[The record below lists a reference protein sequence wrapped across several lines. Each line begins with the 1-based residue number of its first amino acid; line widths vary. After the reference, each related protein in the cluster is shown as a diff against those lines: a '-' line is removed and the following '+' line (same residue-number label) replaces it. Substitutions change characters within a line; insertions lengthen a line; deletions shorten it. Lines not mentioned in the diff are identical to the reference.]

1 MLLGTRLLVA
11 LLQQQ
16 LLWQNYP
23 ISCTYLDHL
32 VIAVGAGYYIA
43 IYNITFSYM
52 GRTMQKPAVRPQEI
66 YLDNNATT
74 PVLACAA
81 DAVQH
86 TMQQCFGNP
95 SSSHSTGIKAKVELE
110 TTRQLARQLIGAGS
124 GDIVF
129 TSGATEGIQSS
140 IFSALLHARLSG
152 KTGPAFS
159 LLYGATEHKA
169 VPQSLEHW
177 NHVLQLDAT
186 IKAIPVDQHGL
197 LDFDYIRTELPN
209 TLLICTMAA
218 NNETGVKQDLAALQQ
233 LIRSIAP
240 NVLWM
245 VDCVQA
251 LGKMPLQLEQMTID
265 YAPFSGHKLYAP
277 KGIGFLYVR
286 KGTPYQPLLAG
297 GGQESGL
304 RSGTENLPGIAA
316 LQAIFRQLKL
326 KEGSV
331 FQSEQQLWTYRD
343 QLLSALRQVFPDL
356 VLNSDQPYIVP
367 TTINFSVP
375 GFASK
380 DIMDL
385 FDAAGIRVSSGS
397 ACSSKIPTSFVLN
410 AMGLPLWRSQGAIRL
425 SFGPAMTVDEC
436 QQACQAILAL
446 KAVVNSCCLVLSD
459 ASSTELQPVAGLVQ
473 LKHEDLCSYLL
484 VSADTSEVIIIDAV
498 LPLASRI
505 AQLVQGHQFKV
516 RAILDTHLHKDHPSA
531 RPELV
536 TLLSDL
542 MDSAH
547 TDVLGWPSQQTCL
560 HMGAY
565 QLERLATPGHSPE
578 AVTILVK
585 QQQQQKFAFVGDFIL
600 PGGTG
605 RLDLPGGDSQEFRRS
620 LRTLGQQLAPQTLL
634 LSSHDYA
641 QRFFTRWDLML
652 QEQPT
657 LQQVLH
663 TEDTPELW
671 LSELQRQTD
680 WLQQQSGHFC
690 GVVEVSASDATAVID
705 KHQIAALIQQHPHL
719 QIWDVREPHEQAA
732 GALSV
737 YLPDLVCKEV
747 PLSALVQ
754 QVADQHTATPQPLLL
769 VCRSGNRSLL
779 AAKVLNR
786 AGFELVFNL
795 KGGVAL
801 LA

>member
-1 MLLGTRLLVA
+1 
-11 LLQQQ
+11 
-16 LLWQNYP
+16 
-23 ISCTYLDHL
+23 
-32 VIAVGAGYYIA
+32 
-43 IYNITFSYM
+43 M

-81 DAVQH
+81 QAVQH

-110 TTRQLARQLIGAGS
+110 TTRQLARQLVGAGS

-140 IFSALLHARLSG
+140 IFSALLHARMSG
-152 KTGPAFS
+152 KTGPAYT

-177 NHVLQLDAT
+177 NHVLQLGAR
-186 IKAIPVDQHGL
+186 IKAIPVDQYGV
-197 LDFDYIRTELPN
+197 LDFEFIRTELPN

-218 NNETGVKQDLAALQQ
+218 NNETGVKQDLVALQQ
-233 LIRSIAP
+233 LIRSVAP
-240 NVLWM
+240 QVLWM

-251 LGKMPLQLEQMTID
+251 LGKMPLQLEHMTID

-286 KGTPYQPLLAG
+286 EGTPYQPLLAG

-316 LQAIFRQLKL
+316 LKAIFQQLNL
-326 KEGSV
+326 KEDSV
-331 FQSEQQLWTYRD
+331 FQSEPQLWAYRE
-343 QLLSALRQVFPDL
+343 QLLSALRCVFPDL
-356 VLNSDQPYIVP
+356 VLNSDKPYIVP

-425 SFGPAMTVDEC
+425 SFGPAMTVGEC

-446 KAVVNSCCLVLSD
+446 KTVVNSCCLVLSD
-459 ASSTELQPVAGLVQ
+459 ASSTELQPVTGLVQ

-516 RAILDTHLHKDHPSA
+516 RAILDTHVHKDHPSA
-531 RPELV
+531 RSELA
-536 TLLSDL
+536 TLLADL
-542 MDSAH
+542 LDKVP
-547 TDVLGWPSQQTCL
+547 TDVLGWPLAAPLLQ
-560 HMGAY
+560 MGAY
-565 QLERLATPGHSPE
+565 QLESLATPGHSPE
-578 AVTILVK
+578 AVTIVVT
-585 QQQQQKFAFVGDFIL
+585 QHHQQKFAFVGDFIL

-605 RLDLPGGDSQEFRRS
+605 RLDLPGGDTKAFRLS
-620 LRTLGQQLAPQTLL
+620 LRALDQKLESHTLL

-652 QEQPT
+652 QEQPV

-663 TEDTPELW
+663 TEATPELW
-671 LSELQRQTD
+671 LSDLQRQTQ
-680 WLQQQSGHFC
+680 WLQQQAGHFC
-690 GVVEVSASDATAVID
+690 GVVEVCASDATAVID
-705 KHQIAALIQQHPHL
+705 KHQIAALIQQHPNL

-754 QVADQHTATPQPLLL
+754 QVTEQQTATPQPLLL

-786 AGFELVFNL
+786 AGFDLVFNL

>member
-1 MLLGTRLLVA
+1 
-11 LLQQQ
+11 
-16 LLWQNYP
+16 
-23 ISCTYLDHL
+23 
-32 VIAVGAGYYIA
+32 
-43 IYNITFSYM
+43 
-52 GRTMQKPAVRPQEI
+52 MQKPAARPQEI

-81 DAVQH
+81 EAVQH

-110 TTRQLARQLIGAGS
+110 ATRQLARQLIGAGS

-177 NHVLQLDAT
+177 NHVLQLGAT

-197 LDFDYIRTELPN
+197 LDFDFIHKELPN
-209 TLLICTMAA
+209 TLLICTMAV
-218 NNETGVKQDLAALQQ
+218 NNETGIKQDLTALQQ
-233 LIRSIAP
+233 LIRSVAP
-240 NVLWM
+240 KVLWM

-286 KGTPYQPLLAG
+286 KETPYQPLLAG

-316 LQAIFRQLKL
+316 LQAIFWQLKL

-331 FQSEQQLWTYRD
+331 FQSEQQLWTYRE

-425 SFGPAMTVDEC
+425 SFGPAMTMDEC
-436 QQACQAILAL
+436 QRACQAILAL
-446 KAVVNSCCLVLSD
+446 KTVVNSCCLVLSD
-459 ASSTELQPVAGLVQ
+459 ASSTELQPVTGLVQ

-484 VSADTSEVIIIDAV
+484 VSADTSEVIIMDAV

-542 MDSAH
+542 IDSAH
-547 TDVLGWPSQQTCL
+547 TDVLGWPLQQTRL
-560 HMGAY
+560 QMGTY

-620 LRTLGQQLAPQTLL
+620 LRALSQQLAPQTLL

-652 QEQPT
+652 QEQQT
-657 LQQVLH
+657 LQQVLK

-680 WLQQQSGHFC
+680 WLQQQAGHFC
-690 GVVEVSASDATAVID
+690 GVVEVCASDATAVID
-705 KHQIAALIQQHPHL
+705 KHQIAALIQQHPNL

-754 QVADQHTATPQPLLL
+754 QVADQQTATPQPLLL

>member
-1 MLLGTRLLVA
+1 
-11 LLQQQ
+11 
-16 LLWQNYP
+16 
-23 ISCTYLDHL
+23 
-32 VIAVGAGYYIA
+32 
-43 IYNITFSYM
+43 M
-52 GRTMQKPAVRPQEI
+52 GRTMQKPASRPQEI

-74 PVLACAA
+74 AVLSCAA
-81 DAVQH
+81 EAVQH

-110 TTRQLARQLIGAGS
+110 ATRQLARQLIGAGA

-177 NHVLQLDAT
+177 NHVLQLGAT

-197 LDFDYIRTELPN
+197 LDFEFIRAELPN

-218 NNETGVKQDLAALQQ
+218 NNETGVKQDLLALQQ
-233 LIRSIAP
+233 LIRSVAP
-240 NVLWM
+240 QVLWM

-316 LQAIFRQLKL
+316 LQAIFRQLNL
-326 KEGSV
+326 KEASV
-331 FQSEQQLWTYRD
+331 FQSESTLWFYRD
-343 QLLSALRQVFPDL
+343 QLLAALRQVFPDL
-356 VLNSDQPYIVP
+356 VLNSDRPYIVP

-425 SFGPAMTVDEC
+425 SFGPAMTADEC
-436 QQACQAILAL
+436 QQACKAILAL
-446 KAVVNSCCLVLSD
+446 KTVVNSCCLVLSD
-459 ASSTELQPVAGLVQ
+459 ASSTEVQPVSGLVQ

-484 VSADTSEVIIIDAV
+484 VSADTAEVIIIDAV

-505 AQLVQGHQFKV
+505 AHLVQGHQFKV

-536 TLLSDL
+536 TLLADTL
-542 MDSAH
+542 EPVP
-547 TDVLGWPSQQTCL
+547 TDALGWPLQSACL
-560 HMGAY
+560 QMGAY
-565 QLERLATPGHSPE
+565 QLEKLATPGHSPE
-578 AVTILVK
+578 AVSLIVTQHQLQV
-585 QQQQQKFAFVGDFIL
+585 FAFVGDFIL

-605 RLDLPGGDSQEFRRS
+605 RLDLPGGDSRAFRHS
-620 LRTLGQQLAPQTLL
+620 LRALGKALHPQTLL

-641 QRFFTRWDLML
+641 QRFFTRWDLMV
-652 QEQPT
+652 QEQPA
-657 LQQVLH
+657 LQQVLTTDDH
-663 TEDTPELW
+663 PELW
-671 LSELQRQTD
+671 LSELKRQTE
-680 WLQQQSGHFC
+680 WLQQQAGHFC
-690 GVVEVSASDATAVID
+690 GVVEVCASDATAVID
-705 KHQIAALIQQHPHL
+705 KHQIAALIKQYPQL

-732 GALSV
+732 GALAM

-754 QVADQHTATPQPLLL
+754 QVAAQDTAEPQAVLL

>member
-1 MLLGTRLLVA
+1 
-11 LLQQQ
+11 
-16 LLWQNYP
+16 
-23 ISCTYLDHL
+23 
-32 VIAVGAGYYIA
+32 
-43 IYNITFSYM
+43 
-52 GRTMQKPAVRPQEI
+52 MQKPAVRLQEI

-110 TTRQLARQLIGAGS
+110 NTRQLARQLIGAGS

-140 IFSALLHARLSG
+140 IFSALLHARLQA
-152 KTGPAFS
+152 KTGPGFQ

-177 NHVLQLDAT
+177 NHVLQLGAT

-197 LDFDYIRTELPN
+197 LDVDFIRAELPT

-218 NNETGVKQDLAALQQ
+218 NNETGVKQDLVVLQQ
-233 LIRSIAP
+233 LIRSVAP
-240 NVLWM
+240 AVLWM

-326 KEGSV
+326 KDGSV
-331 FQSEQQLWTYRD
+331 FQSEQQLWTYRE

-356 VLNSDQPYIVP
+356 VLNSDHPYIVP

-425 SFGPAMTVDEC
+425 SFGPAMTIEEC
-436 QQACQAILAL
+436 VRACDAILAL

-459 ASSTELQPVAGLVQ
+459 ASSTQLQPLNGLVQ

-484 VSADTSEVIIIDAV
+484 VSADSSEVIIVDAV
-498 LPLASRI
+498 LPLANRI
-505 AQLVQGHQFKV
+505 AHLVQGHQLKV

-536 TLLSDL
+536 TLLADL
-542 MDSAH
+542 LDPLP
-547 TDVLGWPSQQTCL
+547 TDLLGWPVARPHL
-560 HMGAY
+560 EMGAY

-578 AVTILVK
+578 ATSILVRELK
-585 QQQQQKFAFVGDFIL
+585 QQKFAFVGDLIL

-605 RLDLPGGDSQEFRRS
+605 RLDLPGGDIQAFQHS
-620 LRTLGQQLAPQTLL
+620 LGLLNQQLEPQTLL
-634 LSSHDYA
+634 VSSHDYA
-641 QRFFTRWDLML
+641 QRFFTRWDLMM
-652 QEQPT
+652 QEQPV
-657 LQQVLH
+657 LQHVLN
-663 TEDTPELW
+663 TKATPQQW

-680 WLQQQSGHFC
+680 WLQQQAGHFC
-690 GVVEVSASDATAVID
+690 GVVEVCASDATAVID
-705 KHQIAALIQQHPHL
+705 KEQIRTLIQQHPHL
-719 QIWDVREPHEQAA
+719 EIWDVREPHEQAA

-737 YLPDLVCKEV
+737 YLPDLVCREV
-747 PLSALVQ
+747 PLSVLVQ
-754 QVADQHTATPQPLLL
+754 QVAAQQEYKSQAVLL

>member
-1 MLLGTRLLVA
+1 LFS
-11 LLQQQ
+11 
-16 LLWQNYP
+16 YP
-23 ISCTYLDHL
+23 ISGTYLYHL
-32 VIAVGAGYYIA
+32 VTAVGAGYYIA

-52 GRTMQKPAVRPQEI
+52 GRVMQKSAIRPQEI

-74 PVLACAA
+74 AVLSCAA
-81 DAVQH
+81 AAVQH

-110 TTRQLARQLIGAGS
+110 STRQLARQLIGAGS

-140 IFSALLHARLSG
+140 IFSALLHARMSG
-152 KTGPAFS
+152 KTGATFS

-177 NHVLQLDAT
+177 NHVLQLGAT

-197 LDFDYIRTELPN
+197 LDFDFIRAELPG

-233 LIRSIAP
+233 LIRAVAP
-240 NVLWM
+240 EVLWM

-316 LQAIFRQLKL
+316 LQAIFQQLKL

-331 FQSEQQLWTYRD
+331 FQPEQQLWSYRE

-356 VLNSDQPYIVP
+356 VLNSDRPYIVP

-425 SFGPAMTVDEC
+425 SFGPAMTAEEC
-436 QQACQAILAL
+436 QQACKAILAL
-446 KAVVNSCCLVLSD
+446 KVVVNSCCLVLSD
-459 ASSTELQPVAGLVQ
+459 ASSTELQPLAGLVQ

-484 VSADTSEVIIIDAV
+484 VSAETSEVIIIDAV

-505 AQLVQGHQFKV
+505 ALLVQGHQLKV

-536 TLLSDL
+536 TLLADL
-542 MDSAH
+542 MVGANS
-547 TDVLGWPSQQTCL
+547 TTLGWPLTEPRIQ
-560 HMGAY
+560 MGSY
-565 QLERLATPGHSPE
+565 QLETMATPGHSPE
-578 AVTILVK
+578 AVTILVR
-585 QQQQQKFAFVGDFIL
+585 QQQQKFAFVGDFIL

-605 RLDLPGGDSQEFRRS
+605 RLDLPGGDSQAFRRS
-620 LRTLGQQLAPQTLL
+620 LRVLSQQLEPQTLL
-634 LSSHDYA
+634 LCSHDYA

-652 QEQPT
+652 QEQPV
-657 LQQVLH
+657 LQQVLN
-663 TEDTPELW
+663 TEDTAELW

-690 GVVEVSASDATAVID
+690 GVVEVCASDATAVID
-705 KHQIAALIQQHPHL
+705 KNQIAALLQQYPGL

-754 QVADQHTATPQPLLL
+754 QVAAQHSDLQQIQQQPVLL

>member
-1 MLLGTRLLVA
+1 
-11 LLQQQ
+11 
-16 LLWQNYP
+16 
-23 ISCTYLDHL
+23 
-32 VIAVGAGYYIA
+32 
-43 IYNITFSYM
+43 
-52 GRTMQKPAVRPQEI
+52 MQKPAVRPQEI

-81 DAVQH
+81 AAAQH
-86 TMQQCFGNP
+86 TMQQGFGNP

-110 TTRQLARQLIGAGS
+110 NTRQLARQLIGAGS

-152 KTGPAFS
+152 KTGPAYS

-177 NHVLQLDAT
+177 NKVLQLGAT
-186 IKAIPVDQHGL
+186 ITAIPVDQHGL
-197 LDFDYIRTELPN
+197 LDFDFIRTELPN

-218 NNETGVKQDLAALQQ
+218 NNETGVKQDLAELQQ
-233 LIRSIAP
+233 LIRGVAP
-240 NVLWM
+240 QVLWM

-316 LQAIFRQLKL
+316 LQAIFQQLAL
-326 KEGSV
+326 KQNSV
-331 FQSEQQLWTYRD
+331 FQPETQLWSYRE
-343 QLLSALRQVFPDL
+343 QLLFALRQVFPDL
-356 VLNSDQPYIVP
+356 VLNSDQPHIVP

-425 SFGPAMTVDEC
+425 SFGPAMTPAEC
-436 QQACQAILAL
+436 KQACQAILAL
-446 KAVVNSCCLVLSD
+446 KTVVNSCCLVLSD
-459 ASSTELQPVAGLVQ
+459 ASSTELLPLNGLVQ

-484 VSADTSEVIIIDAV
+484 VSAETSEVIIIDAV
-498 LPLASRI
+498 LPLARRI
-505 AQLVQGHQFKV
+505 AQLVQGHQLKL

-536 TLLSDL
+536 TLLKDAL
-542 MDSAH
+542 DPTP
-547 TDVLGWPSQQTCL
+547 TDRLGWPMAESKIA
-560 HMGAY
+560 MGSY
-565 QLERLATPGHSPE
+565 KVQKWSTPGHSPE
-578 AVTILVK
+578 AVTIVI
-585 QQQQQKFAFVGDFIL
+585 QQHQSQKFAFTGDFIL

-605 RLDLPGGDSQEFRRS
+605 RLDLPGGDSQAFRQS
-620 LRTLGQQLAPQTLL
+620 LRALQQQLEPQTLL

-652 QEQPT
+652 QEQQA
-657 LQQVLH
+657 LQQVLN
-663 TEDTPELW
+663 TENTPELW
-671 LSELQRQTD
+671 LTELQRQTD
-680 WLQQQSGHFC
+680 WLQQQAGHFC
-690 GVVEVSASDATAVID
+690 GVVEVCASDATAVIHKD
-705 KHQIAALIQQHPHL
+705 QISSLIQQYPGL

-732 GALSV
+732 GALSA
-737 YLPDLVCKEV
+737 YLPGLVCKEV

-754 QVADQHTATPQPLLL
+754 QVAEQQGAKDVAVLL

>member
-1 MLLGTRLLVA
+1 
-11 LLQQQ
+11 
-16 LLWQNYP
+16 
-23 ISCTYLDHL
+23 
-32 VIAVGAGYYIA
+32 
-43 IYNITFSYM
+43 
-52 GRTMQKPAVRPQEI
+52 MQKSAVRPEEV

-81 DAVQH
+81 EAVQH

-110 TTRQLARQLIGAGS
+110 TTRQLARQLIGAGA
-124 GDIVF
+124 GEIVF

-140 IFSALLHARLSG
+140 IVSALLHARLSG
-152 KTGPAFS
+152 KTGPGYK

-177 NHVLQLDAT
+177 NRVLQLGVS
-186 IKAIPVDQHGL
+186 IQAIPVDQHGV
-197 LDFDYIRTELPN
+197 LDLEFIREQLPD
-209 TLLICTMAA
+209 TVLICTMAA
-218 NNETGVKQDLAALQQ
+218 NNETGVKQDLKALQQ
-233 LIRSIAP
+233 LIRTVAP
-240 NVLWM
+240 EVLWM

-251 LGKMPLQLEQMTID
+251 LGKMPLQLEQMGID

-286 KGTPYQPLLAG
+286 KGAPYQPLLAG

-316 LQAIFRQLKL
+316 LQAIFRQLSQKQ
-326 KEGSV
+326 GSV
-331 FQSEQQLWTYRD
+331 FQPEATLWSYRQQL
-343 QLLSALRQVFPDL
+343 LAALRQVFPDL
-356 VLNSDQPYIVP
+356 VLNSDEPYIVP

-375 GFASK
+375 GFVSK

-397 ACSSKIPTSFVLN
+397 ACSSKVPSSFVLN

-425 SFGPAMTVDEC
+425 SFGPAMTEAEC
-436 QQACQAILAL
+436 QRACDAILAL
-446 KAVVNSCCLVLSD
+446 KAVVNACCLVLSD
-459 ASSTELQPVAGLVQ
+459 ASSTELQPLTGLVQ

-484 VSADTSEVIIIDAV
+484 VSAESSEVIIVDAV

-505 AQLVQGHQFKV
+505 AQLVLGHQLKV
-516 RAILDTHLHKDHPSA
+516 RAILDSHQHQDHQSA
-531 RPELV
+531 RAELV
-536 TLLSDL
+536 TLLADCLSPSPTDL
-542 MDSAH
+542 
-547 TDVLGWPSQQTCL
+547 LGWPLDETVL
-560 HMGAY
+560 RMGNY
-565 QLERLATPGHSPE
+565 QLSTIATPGHSPE
-578 AVTILVK
+578 AVTILVE
-585 QQQQQKFAFVGDFIL
+585 QDQRQIFAFVGDLIL

-605 RLDLPGGDSQEFRRS
+605 RLDLPGGDRQAFRQS
-620 LRTLGQQLAPQTLL
+620 LITLAAVLRPDTLL

-641 QRFFTRWDLML
+641 QRFFTRWDLMM
-652 QEQPT
+652 QEQAV
-657 LQQVLH
+657 LQQVL
-663 TEDTPELW
+663 TSEQTPELW
-671 LSELQRQTD
+671 QDELQRQSV
-680 WLQQQSGHFC
+680 WLQQQAGHFC
-690 GVVEVSASDATAVID
+690 GVVEVCASDATAVIE
-705 KHQIAALIQQHPHL
+705 KEQIAGLIQHYPDL

-737 YLPDLVCKEV
+737 YLPDLLCKEV
-747 PLSALVQ
+747 PLSSLVQ
-754 QVADQHTATPQPLLL
+754 QVADQQRSAPAPVLL